1 MVLTDLKQADILGNT
16 NKINV
21 SEVNFDIIKA
31 CLWDS
36 FKKLRSFL
44 ESNSSNILI
53 LTEMKSISFKIY
65 FSRIKY
71 YKNSGVHKTA
81 HLNSYNI

>member
-21 SEVNFDIIKA
+21 SEINFDIIKA

-36 FKKLRSFL
+36 FKSCTDLWS
-44 ESNSSNILI
+44 ENSSNILL

-65 FSRIKY
+65 FSIIKY

-81 HLNSYNI
+81 HLNLL

>member
-36 FKKLRSFL
+36 FKKLRWFL

-65 FSRIKY
+65 FSIIKY

-81 HLNSYNI
+81 HVNLSDS